1 MKYLRICL
9 ALALVFAFTISL
21 VHGMNPE
28 SEYCTTDPED
38 GSGLPECY
46 TPDDNEC
53 YVGGDMEN
61 RCLTDYDWIVGWY
74 LARYNDGIFE
84 REDIPEAYRP
94 PSPHEDAANSSGSN
108 GVCLNISV
116 NRYVLKSSLKALG
129 SSISTVG
136 LFSDSD
142 CTTKSVN
149 YALFIQADSGV
160 ADTTCNNYY
169 SPNGYSDDYSSV
181 YPNLRRCFAG

>member
-9 ALALVFAFTISL
+9 ALALVFAFTVSL

-28 SEYCTTDPED
+28 SEYCTTDTED

-53 YVGGDMEN
+53 YVGGEMEN

-94 PSPHEDAANSSGSN
+94 PAPHEDATNSN
-108 GVCLNISV
+108 GNKACLAIDSWFV
-116 NRYVLKSSLKALG
+116 PKSSLSSLG
-129 SSISTVG
+129 GSVSTVV
-136 LFSDSD
+136 LFSDSK
-142 CTTKSVN
+142 CTTTSVS
-149 YALFIQADSGV
+149 YALLVKANAAK
-160 ADTTCNNYY
+160 ADTICNNFYP
-169 SPNGYSDDYSSV
+169 PNGGALNYNSV
-181 YPNLRRCFAG
+181 YPNLRRCIANP